1 MTPLWSPRGCRVGAL
16 WRTAGRASTRC
27 WACVESSR
35 VGPCT
40 GRKELGR
47 DGSPRAAR
55 TVCALTTPGSCPDAQ
70 EESGPWPLEL
80 KESELG
86 EGVVADEAAA
96 AREGALPTW
105 AKVSVA
111 ATLAVLVVLIIGGG
125 AAAPRQPWLANA
137 APASAAY
144 FSAGTASVGVISCSS
159 GIGMGFFSIGLVS
172 FGIVGSVG
180 IFSVG
185 FFSIG
190 FFSIGVFSL
199 GHIAL
204 GVWACGAYSRW
215 MHRGQVTL
223 SRCHGLLRLASLL
236 RRPPPPLMLFLPE
249 TGLDRRRRNCLL
261 FTAED
266 KCAIIGRS
274 VARLSEHTAGQPV

>member
-1 MTPLWSPRGCRVGAL
+1 VCARG
-16 WRTAGRASTRC
+16 
-27 WACVESSR
+27 
-35 VGPCT
+35 
-40 GRKELGR
+40 
-47 DGSPRAAR
+47 GSPRAPR
-55 TVCALTTPGSCPDAQ
+55 TVCALTMPECRPAAQ

-80 KESELG
+80 KESEL
-86 EGVVADEAAA
+86 EGVAEEAAA

-105 AKVSVA
+105 GKVSVA

-125 AAAPRQPWLANA
+125 AAAPRQQWLSNA
-137 APASAAY
+137 GPASAAY

-190 FFSIGVFSL
+190 FFSIGVFSF

-223 SRCHGLLRLASLL
+223 SRCCGLLRLASLL
-236 RRPPPPLMLFLPE
+236 HRPPPPLIAL
-249 TGLDRRRRNCLL
+249 G
-261 FTAED
+261 
-266 KCAIIGRS
+266 
-274 VARLSEHTAGQPV
+274 